1 MKVRRGDTIRTSGA
15 TAAAV
20 TLLLA
25 SMTGCGPSRPAAPAT
40 SAAGSAGTPGAA
52 GRPSTGVGGA
62 PFGTGGAA
70 AGGGATSGG
79 TAGAGPAGTGG
90 AAPGGA
96 GGAGSR
102 VASATGCSDLF
113 QQDVVRTYA
122 IDVSPSEWSSLQ
134 AEFNDLASL
143 AASGNAFATRHPV
156 VFHLDG
162 ETVSDAT
169 IRLHGQSSWQQT
181 VMLDGSRAK
190 MQFDI
195 SFHQSN
201 PDGKFHGVEKLVFD
215 MPRDDWT
222 FLHDRLAHAWFRQ
235 IGITAG
241 CVASARVE
249 FNGSYYGL
257 YAVEENTGKRVIT
270 EFFPNNPA
278 GNLWKGGE
286 QLETN
291 QKTPSWDRQE
301 AYWNATSI
309 ASLAAIVDLSSSVNE
324 WAVEA
329 LLNDA
334 DGYYSGDHNFYLY
347 DQGGKGF
354 VFLPDDTD
362 STFDWFVFND
372 KTPADAHPIFWWEGR
387 YVPAP
392 KPGHAWLLAM
402 NDPATRKLYVDAIA
416 AALASWDVAEVQ
428 GWIDTW
434 SQQIADDVATDPH
447 AWATP
452 TDFQKAVAAARDV
465 VEDRPEYLQSFVDCE
480 RSGVGA
486 DQDGDGVRWCED
498 CRDDDPAVHPGATEV
513 CGNGIDDDCNGVV
526 DDGCA
531 AP

>member
-1 MKVRRGDTIRTSGA
+1 MEVRRGGA
-15 TAAAV
+15 IATGSTTVAAV
-20 TLLLA
+20 ILVLA
-25 SMTGCGPSRPAAPAT
+25 SATGCGQSRPATPASDTLPGAGGAPAGG
-40 SAAGSAGTPGAA
+40 APGAA
-52 GRPSTGVGGA
+52 GS
-62 PFGTGGAA
+62 
-70 AGGGATSGG
+70 GGATSGA
-79 TAGAGPAGTGG
+79 AGE
-90 AAPGGA
+90 AASGGA
-96 GGAGSR
+96 GGAPSGGAGGSA
-102 VASATGCSDLF
+102 VANTTGCSDLF
-113 QQDVVRTYA
+113 QQDVVRTYS

-134 AEFNDLASL
+134 AEFNDLGSL
-143 AASGNAFATRHPV
+143 AAHGNDFATRHPV

-169 IRLHGQSSWQQT
+169 IRLHGQSSWEQT
-181 VMLDGSRAK
+181 VMLDGARAK
-190 MQFDI
+190 MQFDV

-257 YAVEENTGKRVIT
+257 YAVEENTGKRVLT
-270 EFFPNNPA
+270 EFFPNNPT
-278 GNLWKGGE
+278 GDLWKGGE
-286 QLETN
+286 QAETN
-291 QKTPSWDRQE
+291 HKSSNGDRQQ

-309 ASLAAIVDLSSSVNE
+309 ASLAAIVDLSSSVGE

-347 DQGGKGF
+347 DQGAKGF

-372 KTPADAHPIFWWEGR
+372 KTPDDAHPIFWWEGR

-402 NDPATRKLYVDAIA
+402 NDPPTRKLYVDAIA

-428 GWIDTW
+428 GWIDSW
-434 SQQIADDVATDPH
+434 SQQIADAVAADPH

-465 VEDRPEYLQSFVDCE
+465 VAERPQYLQSFVDCE
-480 RSGVGA
+480 RSGVGV

-513 CGNGIDDDCNGVV
+513 CGNGIDDDCNGLV

-531 AP
+531 AQ

>member
-1 MKVRRGDTIRTSGA
+1 MEVRRGGAITPSGI
-15 TAAAV
+15 TVAAL

-25 SMTGCGPSRPAAPAT
+25 AMTGCGPSRSATPASDTHPGYAGAPAT
-40 SAAGSAGTPGAA
+40 GTAGSAGSQGTA
-52 GRPSTGVGGA
+52 GRPGTGAGA
-62 PFGTGGAA
+62 TLGSGGAA
-70 AGGGATSGG
+70 DS
-79 TAGAGPAGTGG
+79 GG
-90 AAPGGA
+90 AASGGA
-96 GGAGSR
+96 GGSGNS

-113 QQDVVRTYA
+113 QQDVVRTYS

-143 AASGNAFATRHPV
+143 AAHGNDFATRHPV

-181 VMLDGSRAK
+181 VMLDGTRAK
-190 MQFDI
+190 MQFDV

-235 IGITAG
+235 IGIAAG

-270 EFFPNNPA
+270 EFFPSNPA
-278 GNLWKGGE
+278 GDLWKGGE
-286 QLETN
+286 QAETN
-291 QKTPSWDRQE
+291 HKAPNWERQE
-301 AYWNATSI
+301 AYWSATSI
-309 ASLAAIVDLSSSVNE
+309 ASLAAIVDLSSSVGE

-347 DQGGKGF
+347 DQGAKGF

-372 KTPADAHPIFWWEGR
+372 KTPADAHPIYWWEGR
-387 YVPAP
+387 YEPAP
-392 KPGHAWLLAM
+392 KSGHAWLLAM
-402 NDPATRKLYVDAIA
+402 NDPASRKLYVDAIA
-416 AALASWDVAEVQ
+416 AAVARWDVAQVQ
-428 GWIDTW
+428 GWIDSW
-434 SQQIADDVATDPH
+434 SQQIADEVASDPH

-465 VEDRPEYLQSFVDCE
+465 VAERPQYLQSFVDCE
-480 RSGVGA
+480 RSGVGI

-513 CGNGIDDDCNGVV
+513 CGNGIDDDCNGAV

-531 AP
+531 GH